1 MKSLL
6 SLAETG
12 FKHANEND
20 SDTDEEFMGN
30 KSFNLRRLVIIGE
43 CLLGTSDVSLN
54 ASERSEAVLSARPV
68 VYREQVKLLTSVPQ
82 TSPFVMLLNLASDIR
97 TDVNPQ
103 IIKILRLPQPDPLQN
118 NQITCVH
125 FGPYDNG
132 YIALGTSSGHLI
144 LLDPLN
150 LRRIN
155 SDRLF
160 DLPISSIRSE
170 PTQILLVGSVSGR
183 FKALNIVK

>member
-12 FKHANEND
+12 FKHADEND

-118 NQITCVH
+118 N
-125 FGPYDNG
+125 
-132 YIALGTSSGHLI
+132 
-144 LLDPLN
+144 
-150 LRRIN
+150 
-155 SDRLF
+155 
-160 DLPISSIRSE
+160 
-170 PTQILLVGSVSGR
+170 
-183 FKALNIVK
+183 